1 MSESPG
7 LVVLGSA
14 NLDVVYRVASIPR
27 AGETVLATGESRH
40 PGGKGL
46 NQAVAAAR
54 AGAATAFVA
63 CIGNDAAGDELMDV
77 ILDAGIET
85 STVRR
90 LDAPTGLA
98 LITVQDDGDNAI
110 VVAAGA
116 NRTLVRLTDVQRE
129 AVAAAAVLVAQLEI
143 PLEVVVEAAHV
154 ARQSGTRFVLN
165 VAPAQSLDDDVLGL
179 VDVLVANE
187 HEATMLTAEP
197 EPMQSAHRLL
207 DRVPA
212 VVVTTGASGCVVATR
227 ESRGEH
233 VPAACA
239 EVVDTT
245 GAGDTFTGVLAAGMA
260 SGLSVLDATRRA
272 VVAAAISVEHDGA
285 VPSIPTREQVDARL
299 ASYRP

>member
-1 MSESPG
+1 VSPE

-14 NLDVVYRVASIPR
+14 NLDVVYRVAAIPR

-54 AGAATAFVA
+54 AGTTTAFVA
-63 CIGNDAAGDELMDV
+63 CIGNDAAGEELLDV
-77 ILDAGIET
+77 ILEAGIET

-90 LDAPTGLA
+90 VNASTGTA

-116 NRTLVRLTDVQRE
+116 NGTLRGLTDIQRD
-129 AVAAAAVLVAQLEI
+129 AVAAAQVLVAQLEV
-143 PLEVVVEAAHV
+143 PLEVVVEAARV
-154 ARQSGTRFVLN
+154 ARRSGTRFVLN
-165 VAPAQSLDDDVLGL
+165 VAPARFLDDDVLEL

-187 HEATMLTAEP
+187 HEAATLTGEP
-197 EPMQSAHRLL
+197 EPMQSAQLLL

-212 VVVTTGASGCVVATR
+212 VVVTTGASGCLVVTR
-227 ESRGEH
+227 DRQGEH
-233 VPAACA
+233 LPAAPA
-239 EVVDTT
+239 DVVDTT

-260 SGLSVLDATRRA
+260 SGMSLHESTRRA
-272 VVAAAISVEHDGA
+272 VVAAAMSVERDGA
-285 VPSIPTREQVDARL
+285 VPSIPTGEQVDARL
-299 ASYRP
+299 ASYRA

>member
-1 MSESPG
+1 MSDSPG

-14 NLDVVYRVASIPR
+14 NLDVVYRVAAIPR

-54 AGAATAFVA
+54 AGAPTAFVA
-63 CIGNDAAGDELMDV
+63 CIGNDAAGGDLMDV
-77 ILDAGIET
+77 ILEAGIDT

-90 LDAPTGLA
+90 VDTPTGTA

-116 NRTLVRLTDVQRE
+116 NATLVGLTDVQRH
-129 AVAAAAVLVAQLEI
+129 AVADAAVLVAQLEV
-143 PLEVVVEAAHV
+143 PLEVVVEAAEV
-154 ARQSGTRFVLN
+154 ARGSGTRFVLN
-165 VAPAQSLDDDVLGL
+165 VAPAQSLDDDVLEL

-187 HEATMLTAEP
+187 HEATTLTAEP
-197 EPMQSAHRLL
+197 EPMHSARRLL

-227 ESRGEH
+227 DQEVEH
-233 VPAACA
+233 IPAAPA

-260 SGLSVLDATRRA
+260 SGLSVAEATRRA
-272 VVAAAISVEHDGA
+272 VVAAAISVERDGA
-285 VPSIPTREQVDARL
+285 VPSIPSREQVDARL
-299 ASYRP
+299 AAYRA